1 MTLRSMMLK
10 LLNIWGFQDG
20 TPIACVRTMVPPYN
34 SAAPPA
40 DSRSV
45 SILAKS
51 LYREMKGGGYSPKDV
66 MSLATELLGMVATDV
81 RALK

>member
-1 MTLRSMMLK
+1 MQ
-10 LLNIWGFQDG
+10 GG
-20 TPIACVRTMVPPYN
+20 MVPPYN
-34 SAAPPA
+34 STAPSS

-51 LYREMKGGGYSPKDV
+51 LYREMKGGGYSPRDV